1 MLNYLSTAMDSNDFA
16 VTKSEEKN
24 MSSPSHAE
32 HLERLHTAGGHV
44 NDRNQPALPVY
55 HRTFAS
61 PSPLG
66 LISFATGISP
76 HPC

>member
-1 MLNYLSTAMDSNDFA
+1 MTMDSTDFA
-16 VTKSEEKN
+16 AGKSREGDFIP
-24 MSSPSHAE
+24 SSSHLN

-44 NDRNQPALPVY
+44 DDRSQPALPVY

-66 LISFATGISP
+66 LISFATGKWSTP
-76 HPC
+76 S